1 MSKKKLL
8 IHEVFKKAKEES
20 QRDTKNGLASYL
32 WLYFKEDIGF
42 EINDKSFSRYYDT
55 YITGDGDI
63 KIQPDRLNKLSEYIG
78 YRDFADF
85 SRTFV
90 KKDEDAN
97 KTTVKITVDDEDSL
111 TEKISKI
118 IINITNEQYFTMPD
132 FIKKNG
138 LGILEMTFVL
148 LLVTGGV
155 VFSNG
160 KAKKSTSFPLGFM
173 SGIESTVEKSYMYW
187 DGEKYIAT
195 DSSYISPE
203 FDVVAMN
210 EYQVKFLRRITRKD
224 TMTVENSLGK
234 TWYSKCNGEVE
245 FFTADGI
252 DPDTK
257 KELKKTTSFIIDK
270 YAGKNSDSLLV
281 KE

>member
-8 IHEVFKKAKEES
+8 IHEVFRKAKEES

-42 EINDKSFSRYYDT
+42 EINDRSFCRYYDT

-90 KKDEDAN
+90 KKDEEAN

-148 LLVTGGV
+148 LLVTSGV

-173 SGIESTVEKSYMYW
+173 SGIESTVDKNYMYW

-210 EYQVKFLRRITRKD
+210 EYQIKFLRRITRKD

-245 FFTADGI
+245 FFTADGT

-257 KELKKTTSFIIDK
+257 KELKKTTALIIDK

>member
-1 MSKKKLL
+1 MSKFLPQKRKLL
-8 IHEVFKKAKEES
+8 EDVFEKAS
-20 QRDTKNGLASYL
+20 NDTP
-32 WLYFKEDIGF
+32 E
-42 EINDKSFSRYYDT
+42 KSFSGITKHLERSLKDDYQTTLSHKSFETYYKS
-55 YITGDGDI
+55 IVEKDGDYNI
-63 KIQPDRLNKLSEYIG
+63 KTIILDDLSKYLEYDSFRS
-78 YRDFADF
+78 YCMDW
-85 SRTFV
+85 
-90 KKDEDAN
+90 
-97 KTTVKITVDDEDSL
+97 KTIEYTINQTV
-111 TEKISKI
+111 SKV
-118 IINITNEQYFTMPD
+118 IINITNKPIFTMPD
-132 FIKKNG
+132 FMKRNG
-138 LGILEMTFVL
+138 LGILEMAFVL

-155 VFSNG
+155 FFSNG

-173 SGIESTVEKSYMYW
+173 SGIESTVDKSYMYW

-245 FFTADGI
+245 FFTADGT